1 MTAQDA
7 VKEIYAI
14 ANNMMLDYSCEK
26 HSEKYIIEDLQ
37 ETIRLFNEII
47 GKLNGTKTEVC

>member
-1 MTAQDA
+1 MTAEEA
-7 VKEIYAI
+7 TKEIYAI

-26 HSEKYIIEDLQ
+26 HSEKYIIEDLE

-47 GKLNGTKTEVC
+47 KGLKEND